1 MPVLELRH
9 LRYLLAVADHG
20 NFTRAA
26 KELHISQPTLSQQIK
41 QLERTVGVLLLDR
54 TGRTVRLTDAGA
66 VYADHAR
73 RALRDL
79 AAAERAVHDVQDLS
93 RGHLRLGVTPT
104 FTAYLVGPLTA
115 ELRTRHPGIG
125 LTLTEMPQDQLETAL
140 LADDLDLGIA
150 FAGPHLPGIAATAL
164 FTETL
169 SLVISASRARTT
181 PSPLPVHAVRDEQ
194 LALLSGDF
202 ATRGHID
209 AYFARHRATPR
220 ITVEAGSIQAIT
232 EIVQCT
238 RLATVL
244 PDAIT
249 HDHPHLVPVP
259 LDPSMPT
266 RTVTLL
272 HRENA
277 YQSAAARAFT
287 HLTHDFVHSRGY
299 TPPPD
304 RPPDPPRPLDDVRHP
319 PSSPTRQT
327 TQAAALAA
335 GARVRRERRLRL
347 PLHAAVTGTAGTAA
361 TAWTSRRR
369 PAHWPAP
376 RPY

>member
-1 MPVLELRH
+1 MAALELRH
-9 LRYLLAVADHG
+9 LRYLLAVAEHG

-26 KELHISQPTLSQQIK
+26 EELHISQPTLSQQIK
-41 QLERTVGVLLLDR
+41 QLERTLGVQLLDR

-66 VYADHAR
+66 VYTDHAR

-115 ELRTRHPGIG
+115 QFHTRHPGVR
-125 LTLTEMPQDQLETAL
+125 LTLVEMAQDRIEGAL

-150 FAGPHLPGIAATAL
+150 FAGPHLPGITDTAL

-169 SLVISASRARTT
+169 TVVTGPRGADTGGV
-181 PSPLPVHAVRDEQ
+181 PPLSVSELAGRE

-209 AYFARHRATPR
+209 AYFTRHRAAPR
-220 ITVEAGSIQAIT
+220 IAVEANSIQALT
-232 EIVQCT
+232 EIVQRT
-238 RLATVL
+238 GLATVL

-249 HDHPHLVPVP
+249 HDHPRLVPVP
-259 LDPSMPT
+259 LDPPLPA

-272 HRENA
+272 HREGA
-277 YQSAAARAFT
+277 YRGAATRAFT
-287 HLTHDFVHSRGY
+287 RLTHDLVHTRGY
-299 TPPPD
+299 
-304 RPPDPPRPLDDVRHP
+304 
-319 PSSPTRQT
+319 
-327 TQAAALAA
+327 A
-335 GARVRRERRLRL
+335 
-347 PLHAAVTGTAGTAA
+347 
-361 TAWTSRRR
+361 
-369 PAHWPAP
+369 PAP
-376 RPY
+376 ALPGAESVRVSAGSAGR